1 MYDLLKPEFW
11 ERQWAILASAPLTL
25 CPASLIVGLIVW
37 WVRGV
42 MFKREISSWKMYIS
56 AVEQRLKFVAD
67 ALSKF
72 DRDTQNLKKEFQ
84 AYKMEVSVEG
94 SKVSP
99 TMVDA
104 AILRVAKGNTAV
116 RSEVFGALQM
126 LDSDIAPFINI
137 DDGEEP

>member
-1 MYDLLKPEFW
+1 MYNLLKTEFW
-11 ERQWAILASAPLTL
+11 EQQWAILTSTPFILG
-25 CPASLIVGLIVW
+25 PSSLIVGLIVW
-37 WVRGV
+37 WVRGA
-42 MFKREISSWKMYIS
+42 MFKREISSWKKEIS

-84 AYKMEVSVEG
+84 AYKVEVSVEG

-99 TMVDA
+99 AMVDA

-116 RSEVFGALQM
+116 RCEVLGALQM
-126 LDSDIAPFINI
+126 LDSDVAPFINI
-137 DDGEEP
+137 DDGEKR